1 MAIVKNSARR
11 VRDYSISLFSSWY
24 LVTRFTPTIIRILR

>member
-11 VRDYSISLFSSWY
+11 VRDYSIRLFIGWY